1 MKKKIFIFSAVFL
14 LCVPFILSG
23 GEKEEAGLK
32 IGFAPA
38 TYELTDYYGQAST
51 VLQETLKKEGVD
63 FEFID
68 RAPEK
73 EADVTAHLS
82 IIDDLITLG
91 VDYLIIGPS
100 QFFGAVP
107 GIQKANKAGI
117 PVLVCGNLGPYPED
131 TGVDVLSYF
140 GEDNYLG
147 GQVTGE
153 YVWEKGYLKQGEK
166 FAVIKE
172 EPGNQKLE
180 RV

>member
-91 VDYLIIGPS
+91 
-100 QFFGAVP
+100 
-107 GIQKANKAGI
+107 
-117 PVLVCGNLGPYPED
+117 
-131 TGVDVLSYF
+131 T
-140 GEDNYLG
+140 
-147 GQVTGE
+147 
-153 YVWEKGYLKQGEK
+153 
-166 FAVIKE
+166 
-172 EPGNQKLE
+172 
-180 RV
+180 